1 MRWLILLALC
11 AARPCL
17 AVSNVSLAEAFV
29 SVFKMK
35 DSLSD
40 LNSPV
45 IRHAMVQ
52 LDKMGIDSSLA
63 SLCELPDAIVAQL
76 LMKAAL
82 AEFVIGLQDAND
94 WSIVVA
100 DAGTGQLTR
109 QRSFSAV
116 RFAVIES
123 LLLVAV
129 AALGRVVWI
138 GNK

>member
-82 AEFVIGLQDAND
+82 AEFLIGLQDAND
-94 WSIVVA
+94 WSIVFA

-129 AALGRVVWI
+129 AALGRVVWL